1 MLDCLGAQCWC
12 VVFEQHTPLF
22 KQYARITAH
31 QLAYMYTCSGV
42 LRACAHAQY
51 TIGSLAL
58 LYKAVK
64 RASVCL
70 SLSAH

>member
-42 LRACAHAQY
+42 LR
-51 TIGSLAL
+51 TIVRVRMRNTRLA
-58 LYKAVK
+58 
-64 RASVCL
+64 R
-70 SLSAH
+70 